1 MPSSRGSS
9 CLRNGTPI
17 SCVSCT
23 ASKFFTDELP
33 RKPEVV
39 DRVVKC
45 FGALLLNSAMQMNLI
60 NEGYKFYEVCKL
72 ARVTIKLTVNL
83 TWGN

>member
-1 MPSSRGSS
+1 
-9 CLRNGTPI
+9 
-17 SCVSCT
+17 
-23 ASKFFTDELP
+23 
-33 RKPEVV
+33 VV

-83 TWGN
+83 TWGELGA